1 MSSFISS
8 MKVGVLDV
16 QGDVKEH
23 VIATRNA
30 CRSLGIDAEVLE
42 VRSPKAINAI
52 SGLVIP
58 GGESTTVGKLIVK
71 YGMDKAILD
80 VAGDIPIFGTC
91 AGMVLLSKE
100 GARMKDGQPL
110 LGLLDAK
117 VVRNAYGRQCDSF
130 EADLRIP
137 VIGEECFHG
146 VFIRAPALEKVWG
159 RCKCLCKLEGRIVLA
174 RQDNLLAS
182 AFHPELTDDTR
193 LHEYFLEMI

>member
-1 MSSFISS
+1 

-23 VIATRNA
+23 VMAAQRANE
-30 CRSLGIDAEVLE
+30 SLGLNANVLE
-42 VRSPKAINAI
+42 VRTPQDIKSLSALI
-52 SGLVIP
+52 IP

-71 YGMDKAILD
+71 YGMDEAILE
-80 VAGDIPIFGTC
+80 VAKEIPLFGTC
-91 AGMVLLSKE
+91 AGMVMLSKE

-117 VVRNAYGRQCDSF
+117 VIRNAYGRQCDSF
-130 EADLRIP
+130 EAELKIP
-137 VIGEECFHG
+137 VLGKESFHG

-159 RCKCLCKLEGRIVLA
+159 KCKSLCTYDGRIVLA
-174 RQDNLLAS
+174 RQGNILAS